1 MSSGQNLFN
10 SPPAKFAARRIA
22 EIESSSQRITE
33 GAVGIT
39 TRRLI
44 AWLQQSRIVAI
55 ESRMKDL
62 VEVMRRF
69 PASAALRVMA
79 AINDRTPTIMKRAFE
94 QDALLQNRIEFFNR
108 ALFIDHAFSPVRV
121 KRIAATSRNFINRY
135 GLSSDD

>member
-1 MSSGQNLFN
+1 MSTAPNLFK

-22 EIESSSQRITE
+22 EIEGPVPKISD
-33 GAVGIT
+33 GAIGVT
-39 TRRLI
+39 TRRLV

-55 ESRMKDL
+55 ESRMKEL

-94 QDALLQNRIEFFNR
+94 QDALLQNRIDFFNR

-121 KRIAATSRNFINRY
+121 KRIASTSRNYIHRY
-135 GLSSDD
+135 GLATDD